1 MKRLTAAT
9 IVFLALLF
17 GYPCAGVFA
26 QEAAD
31 DTQASQGT
39 ETSKA
44 SFFDN
49 ISDWYATLGKTA
61 EEKEKVLQERR
72 DKRAEDQTTKACEE
86 AKAKAQSA
94 AQDVKARAAEGV
106 ATAKEKAATLKEQA
120 KVKAEEKAAAL
131 KGQAQQKIDEAK
143 GKAAQEA
150 EACKTKLKGELNS
163 SLDKAKDLLGNW

>member
-1 MKRLTAAT
+1 MKRLAAVS

-17 GYPCAGVFA
+17 VCPCAGVFA

-31 DTQASQGT
+31 NAQAPVA
-39 ETSKA
+39 EASKV

-49 ISDWYATLGKTA
+49 VSDWYATVGKTA
-61 EEKEKVLQERR
+61 EEKEKILQERR
-72 DKRAEDQTTKACEE
+72 DKRAEDQATKACEE
-86 AKAKAQSA
+86 AKARAQSA

-143 GKAAQEA
+143 AKAAQEA
-150 EACKTKLKGELNS
+150 EACKVKFKGELNS